1 MRANLSTAWLVAS
14 LALAGA
20 AACGDGGG
28 GSAAPAAPAAAP
40 AAAPKPKPK
49 PVEDAGVSIGGDAA
63 RLEYTYNPLTKRDP
77 FRGIFTANVTQTT
90 SGNPNA
96 QATDPCDEPLCK
108 FDLEELTLVAVV
120 SGDANP
126 MGMLEDRTGQ
136 GHLVRRNSRVGKN
149 GGKVTAISR
158 NCLTVTSYFQGP
170 DGKAK
175 PNRVETCVKV
185 DERMRD
191 PLDLMKNKVD

>member
-1 MRANLSTAWLVAS
+1 MSRHVWTVIAGLLVF
-14 LALAGA
+14 AG
-20 AACGDGGG
+20 CGET
-28 GSAAPAAPAAAP
+28 PAPAAAP
-40 AAAPKPKPK
+40 PVAAPPAPKPKPK
-49 PVEDAGVSIGGDAA
+49 AEADAGVAA
-63 RLEYTYNPLTKRDP
+63 NQDGARADYVYNPLNKRDP
-77 FRGIFTANVTQTT
+77 FRGLFTPNTSPTTGTQAANVV
-90 SGNPNA
+90 A
-96 QATDPCDEPLCK
+96 DCDEPLCK

-158 NCLTVTSYFQGP
+158 NCITVTSFFVGP

-175 PNRVETCVKV
+175 PNKVDSCVKV

-191 PLDLMKNKVD
+191 PLDLMKAKVD